1 LANGDKENIIGTRT
15 EGTSMEQ
22 NNRSF
27 GELDLNVEPIE
38 ALDEHGIYARYL
50 STVFFFLIYYNK

>member
-1 LANGDKENIIGTRT
+1 LANGDRGNIIGTRT

-27 GELDLNVEPIE
+27 GELDLNVEPIG

-50 STVFFFLIYYNK
+50 STVFF